1 MLSPHKLLPF
11 STSQRLG
18 NFPAAPQSVN
28 LLYLHIWP
36 ATCPRHMAQLNR
48 HPLHQSGSPHDL
60 KVTSQ
65 VGRGTWLPL
74 HHLLE
79 NPSGRHRNYCID
91 PWQDSDETPVFTPTF
106 VIVKKH
112 CIFLKKNSIFWRMK
126 ICIFCET
133 QPPASIDWVALSS
146 MFVCSLGAHGYQI
159 WYSGIVL
166 VIWSIYSV

>member
-1 MLSPHKLLPF
+1 MWTCGSRCKGIYMLNHRFILHCRRWVTSSQLTLTHLPIPPCQCSPHINSSP

-18 NFPAAPQSVN
+18 NFPTAPQSVN

-91 PWQDSDETPVFTPTF
+91 PWQDSDENPVFVP
-106 VIVKKH
+106 
-112 CIFLKKNSIFWRMK
+112 FLYAL
-126 ICIFCET
+126 
-133 QPPASIDWVALSS
+133 ASLAFKLRVSE
-146 MFVCSLGAHGYQI
+146 
-159 WYSGIVL
+159 
-166 VIWSIYSV
+166 